1 MTQVTT
7 TGVRINIE
15 DVNDNLPRFEGDE
28 YARVIE
34 EGADHFEPPL
44 IIKATDLDGP
54 NQVRK
59 IALLIYF
66 YCTVH
71 LI

>member
-1 MTQVTT
+1 MTT

-15 DVNDNLPRFEGDE
+15 DVNDNLPRFEQDD

-54 NQVRK
+54 NQVEYSW
-59 IALLIYF
+59 IFISHQTWIPF
-66 YCTVH
+66 FCV
-71 LI
+71 

>member
-1 MTQVTT
+1 M
-7 TGVRINIE
+7 RININ

-44 IIKATDLDGP
+44 IIKATDMDGP
-54 NQVRK
+54 EQVYK
-59 IALLIYF
+59 MGVNIF
-66 YCTVH
+66 Y
-71 LI
+71 LF

>member
-1 MTQVTT
+1 MKYIKVTT

-15 DVNDNLPRFEGDE
+15 DVNDNLPRFEQDD

-44 IIKATDLDGP
+44 IIKATDSDGP
-54 NQVRK
+54 NQV
-59 IALLIYF
+59 
-66 YCTVH
+66 
-71 LI
+71 